1 MGKGPEE
8 ILGPIYFKGTGK
20 TRSGTAELLLLQCC
34 PVLRMVGTIKGR
46 SLHNVVPRQCEW
58 P

>member
-34 PVLRMVGTIKGR
+34 PVLRMVGTIKR
-46 SLHNVVPRQCEW
+46 
-58 P
+58 